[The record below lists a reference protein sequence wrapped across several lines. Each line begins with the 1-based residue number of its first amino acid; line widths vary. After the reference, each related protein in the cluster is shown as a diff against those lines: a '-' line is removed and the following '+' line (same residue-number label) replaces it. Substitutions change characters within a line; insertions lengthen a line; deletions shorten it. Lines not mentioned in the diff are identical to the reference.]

1 MDGHEDDGL
10 PRQIMAEH
18 GSMLRRV
25 ASGYVATRADREE
38 LVQDIVIALSHA
50 LRSSGDES
58 LERMFVLRV
67 AHNRGVSF
75 SMRKSRFKPRPEPNA
90 PVSPQSDRGIPI
102 VVEQERERL
111 SAAIRRLPEAQRQA
125 VMLHLEGLTPSEI
138 ASIQGTTDNTVDL
151 RLTRAH
157 DSLRAMLT
165 GDLG

>member
-1 MDGHEDDGL
+1 
-10 PRQIMAEH
+10 MAEY

-38 LVQDIVIALSHA
+38 LVQDVVISLSHA

-58 LERMFVLRV
+58 LDRTLVLRV

-75 SMRKSRFKPRPEPNA
+75 SMRKSRVKPRPESKA
-90 PVSPQSDRGIPI
+90 PVGSQSDRAIPI

-125 VMLHLEGLTPSEI
+125 VMLHLEGLTQSEI
-138 ASIQGTTDNTVDL
+138 ASIQGTTDTTVDL

-157 DSLRAMLT
+157 DSLRAILG
-165 GDLG
+165 GDLR

>member
-1 MDGHEDDGL
+1 
-10 PRQIMAEH
+10 MAEY

-50 LRSSGDES
+50 LPSSGDEP
-58 LERMFVLRV
+58 LDRTFVLRV

-75 SMRKSRFKPRPEPNA
+75 SMRRSRAEPSTESKA
-90 PVSPQSDRGIPI
+90 LPTPQPDRGIPI

-111 SAAIRRLPEAQRQA
+111 SAAIRRLPEAERQA
-125 VMLHLEGLTPSEI
+125 VMLHLEGLTQSEI
-138 ASIQGTTDNTVDL
+138 ASIQGTTDNTVDV

-157 DSLRAMLT
+157 DSLRAILD
-165 GDLG
+165 GELR